1 MAWLDLEGVSKV
13 FPGGTVAVRGLNL
26 AVAKKELLVL
36 LGPSGCGKTTT
47 LRLIAGLEQPTS
59 GEIRIDGRLMN
70 RVRPAERNV
79 APAERNVALVF
90 QNYALY
96 PHLSVYKNLAFG
108 LHLREGVSRAKE
120 WFWKL
125 LLPGKSAELAQ
136 RREEIDRRVRE
147 TASLL
152 GIENLLKRLPRQL
165 SGGERQRVAL
175 GRAMIRRPAVF
186 LFDEPLS
193 NLDAPL
199 RTEMQ
204 RELRRLHRRFEH
216 TGIYVT
222 HDQTEAMTLGDR
234 IAVMNKGE
242 IQQVGTPLEIY
253 HQPKNRFVA
262 GFVGT
267 PPMNFVEGE
276 LAGDDGLEFRTE
288 GWSLRL
294 PSTAGVPDRTRSERR
309 VVLGFRPQAVLRCD
323 ETTKFPKE
331 ERLHADVTWVET
343 LGDAIVARLKV
354 VAHLEIETK
363 SDIAQTS
370 EGNQSLTAKWNANSG
385 VVSGD
390 RVEFVVNTDKIY
402 LFDPQT
408 GDNLGLPETG

>member
-13 FPGGTVAVRGLNL
+13 FPGGTVAVRGLSL

-47 LRLIAGLEQPTS
+47 LRLIAGIEQPSS
-59 GEIRIDGRLMN
+59 GEIRIGGRLIN
-70 RVRPAERNV
+70 RLR
-79 APAERNVALVF
+79 PAERNVALVF

-96 PHLSVYKNLAFG
+96 PHLSVYKNLAFA

-125 LLPGKSAELAQ
+125 LLSRKSAEVAQ

-147 TASLL
+147 IASLL
-152 GIENLLKRLPRQL
+152 GIESLLKRLPWQL
-165 SGGERQRVAL
+165 SGGEQQRVAL
-175 GRAMIRRPAVF
+175 GRAMVRRPAVF

-193 NLDAPL
+193 NLEAPL
-199 RTEMQ
+199 RTEMR
-204 RELRRLHRRFEH
+204 RELRRLHRRFEQ

-222 HDQTEAMTLGDR
+222 HDQTEALTLGDR

-262 GFVGT
+262 GFIGT

-276 LAGDDGLEFRTE
+276 LAGDDGLEFRAE

-294 PSTAGVPDRTRSERR
+294 PSTVGVSDRARSERR
-309 VVLGFRPQAVLRCD
+309 VVLGFRPQAVQLCD
-323 ETTKFPKE
+323 ETTKSPKE
-331 ERLHADVTWVET
+331 GRLHADVIWVET
-343 LGDAIVARLKV
+343 LGDAV
-354 VAHLEIETK
+354 VAQLRIERIESR
-363 SDIAQTS
+363 SDIVQAS
-370 EGNQSLTAKWNANSG
+370 EGNLSLTAKWNANSG

-390 RVEFVVNTDKIY
+390 RVEFVLNLDNIY

-408 GDNLGLPETG
+408 GDNLGLPEMG